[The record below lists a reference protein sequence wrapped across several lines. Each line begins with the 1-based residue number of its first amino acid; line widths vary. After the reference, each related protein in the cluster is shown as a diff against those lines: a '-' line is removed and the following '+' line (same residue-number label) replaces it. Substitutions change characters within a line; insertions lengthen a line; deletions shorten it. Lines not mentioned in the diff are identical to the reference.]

1 MCVFIKNNSLK
12 CSQLGT
18 PGAKLHFRRL
28 GRETDKGGWQVRVC
42 VTSEKVKKKG
52 DFVRKEK
59 INKWREWQVVMR

>member
-28 GRETDKGGWQVRVC
+28 GRETDKGGVGGCVC
-42 VTSEKVKKKG
+42 HFRESQEKG